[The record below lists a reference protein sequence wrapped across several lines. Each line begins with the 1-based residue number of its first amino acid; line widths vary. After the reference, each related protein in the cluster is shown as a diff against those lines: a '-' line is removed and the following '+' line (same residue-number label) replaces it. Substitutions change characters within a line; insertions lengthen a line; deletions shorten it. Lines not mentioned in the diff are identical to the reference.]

1 LIITDGAISDFDN
14 TVEQI
19 VKSSSL
25 PLSIIIIGVGN
36 ADFSMMEELDGDVEP
51 LYSSFLRKFRD
62 RDIVQ
67 FVSFRELKSDPTR
80 LTKAVLAELPRQLTD
95 YFI

>member
-80 LTKAVLAELPRQLTD
+80 LTKAVLAELPKQLTD

>member
-1 LIITDGAISDFDN
+1 MIITDGAISDFDN

-80 LTKAVLAELPRQLTD
+80 LTKAVLAELPKQLTD